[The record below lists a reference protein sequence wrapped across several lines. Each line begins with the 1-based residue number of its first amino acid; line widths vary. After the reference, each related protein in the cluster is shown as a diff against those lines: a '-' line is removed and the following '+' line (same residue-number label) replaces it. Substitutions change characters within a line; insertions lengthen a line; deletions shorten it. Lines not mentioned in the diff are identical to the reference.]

1 MSILKDSLQVDENLN
16 RLLAVRKLDD
26 FDWQLAEYSKYLEVS
41 SKDLEAFDLEVAVNF
56 DINFRTPS
64 WKTSALVA
72 AMFLAQQQLNG
83 VAAEPTNNLYN
94 YSGCVL
100 GTEKLNSSGRI
111 QFPQIDTTPI
121 DLDEKLKT
129 EAADKV
135 ELETIFNGLAK
146 KWKDETKGQSS
157 VSRIV
162 MHPSYL
168 SIIGLG
174 KEALPMILKDL
185 KNEPNHW
192 FTALRAISKVESSP
206 VRPEDAGNIKKMT
219 EAWLRWG
226 KDNGYLE

>member
-1 MSILKDSLQVDENLN
+1 MNPVPYN
-16 RLLAVRKLDD
+16 RLLLEDKRKGFYEIAKSDVHTLRQSYFFGLDEPVLED
-26 FDWQLAEYSKYLEVS
+26 TPVTAYIDSSFLSQGWQ
-41 SKDLEAFDLEVAVNF
+41 
-56 DINFRTPS
+56 
-64 WKTSALVA
+64 TSALIASIILLQQIEQVSA
-72 AMFLAQQQLNG
+72 PSTENFYTYFKLAVESG
-83 VAAEPTNNLYN
+83 KFN
-94 YSGCVL
+94 YPQ
-100 GTEKLNSSGRI
+100 SSVRLVY
-111 QFPQIDTTPI
+111 PQVDTKPI
-121 DLDEKLKT
+121 DVAEEPETKS
-129 EAADKV
+129 ADKV

-174 KEALPMILKDL
+174 KEALPLILKDL

-219 EAWLRWG
+219 EAWLKWG